1 MGPRPD
7 TAVAAKRAARHALVC
22 FRALRAPYAVG
33 VHADHMVAVAYR
45 VAGGLDPNGGV
56 GYQNYPNPSSA
67 AGNVRRSAEPVLA
80 VQRPH

>member
-1 MGPRPD
+1 
-7 TAVAAKRAARHALVC
+7 
-22 FRALRAPYAVG
+22 
-33 VHADHMVAVAYR
+33 MVAVAYR